1 MQQGLLIVISG
12 PSGAGKGTICR
23 ALRRFN
29 HNVELSISA
38 TTRAPRRGEREG
50 VNYFFKTVDEFKR
63 MIEDGEFLEYA
74 EVYGNYYGTPK
85 SYVRER
91 LMEGKDV
98 ILEIDIQ
105 GALSIKEKFDDAVF
119 IFILPPS
126 MEELKRRIVKRGTES
141 EEELLKR
148 FNSSYK
154 ELNFINRYNYV
165 VINDVVEAAARKIDA
180 IITAEK
186 CRVERNKDLYI
197 NYLEGLEK

>member
-1 MQQGLLIVISG
+1 
-12 PSGAGKGTICR
+12 
-23 ALRRFN
+23 
-29 HNVELSISA
+29 
-38 TTRAPRRGEREG
+38 
-50 VNYFFKTVDEFKR
+50 
-63 MIEDGEFLEYA
+63 
-74 EVYGNYYGTPK
+74 
-85 SYVRER
+85 
-91 LMEGKDV
+91 
-98 ILEIDIQ
+98 
-105 GALSIKEKFDDAVF
+105 
-119 IFILPPS
+119 

-165 VINDVVEAAARKIDA
+165 VINDVVEAAARKINA